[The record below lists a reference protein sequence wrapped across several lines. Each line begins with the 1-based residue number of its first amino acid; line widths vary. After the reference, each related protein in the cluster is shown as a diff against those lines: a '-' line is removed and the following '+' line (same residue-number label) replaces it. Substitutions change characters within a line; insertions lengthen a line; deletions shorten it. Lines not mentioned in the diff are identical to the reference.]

1 MTDRPKFPKRALITA
16 GMPYGSK
23 ELHFGHVG
31 GVFVHADAF
40 ARFLRDRIGKD
51 NVIFVSG
58 TDCYGSPIVEKYKSL
73 TADGSFKG
81 SILDFVQYN
90 HDKQAQTLDD
100 YLISPS
106 LFAAS
111 ALGESG
117 KIHTEYSAE
126 FFEKLA
132 ESGALIRL
140 STKQFYDE
148 KYQTFLNG
156 RQVTGRCP
164 IEGCKSEVGYADE
177 CSLGHQYFPEE
188 LIAPVSTLS
197 GERPILKNVENW
209 YFDLEKYM
217 CILTDTN
224 RTFKHTIK

>member
-126 FFEKLA
+126 FFEKL
-132 ESGALIRL
+132 S
-140 STKQFYDE
+140 
-148 KYQTFLNG
+148 
-156 RQVTGRCP
+156 
-164 IEGCKSEVGYADE
+164 
-177 CSLGHQYFPEE
+177 
-188 LIAPVSTLS
+188 
-197 GERPILKNVENW
+197 
-209 YFDLEKYM
+209 
-217 CILTDTN
+217 
-224 RTFKHTIK
+224 